1 MEVQQCFKK
10 AAQGNKGTVMKKINL
25 IVKEKA
31 YSEATYSK
39 EEIKNRLNIQSNSR
53 RRNLLPLISAA
64 SMFIFVLY
72 HVAKNL
78 YYSVFCE
85 IANNSAPLYGSVEIS
100 KWELFFESHVF
111 SAFSFVFLGLS
122 ITTFGLWIFLKKFRK

>member
-39 EEIKNRLNIQSNSR
+39 EEINNRLNIQSKSK

-64 SMFIFVLY
+64 SMLIFVLY

-78 YYSVFCE
+78 YYSFFYE
-85 IANNSAPLYGSVEIS
+85 IANNSAPLYGSAEIS
-100 KWELFFESHVF
+100 KWELFFKSHVF
-111 SAFSFVFLGLS
+111 STFSFVFLGLS